1 MNRNA
6 LTPEL
11 EADKPPFSD
20 NMLPVF
26 YKQRIIY
33 SDCYKFSKNV
43 MMTYTY
49 FSKDLT
55 PYALPASFTALSMNS
70 MVIFLVGCSLKIEFM
85 RAILAALLLA
95 SALVGHV

>member
-26 YKQRIIY
+26 YKQTIGYR
-33 SDCYKFSKNV
+33 DCLECSKNASCITSQDSRLFQ
-43 MMTYTY
+43 MI
-49 FSKDLT
+49 
-55 PYALPASFTALSMNS
+55 LPHMH
-70 MVIFLVGCSLKIEFM
+70 FLRHLQLCL
-85 RAILAALLLA
+85 
-95 SALVGHV
+95 

>member
-1 MNRNA
+1 MHLR
-6 LTPEL
+6 
-11 EADKPPFSD
+11 
-20 NMLPVF
+20 
-26 YKQRIIY
+26 
-33 SDCYKFSKNV
+33 
-43 MMTYTY
+43 MTYTY

-95 SALVGHV
+95 SALVGHVYVTISKKSFYIMLNSIYRFLS